1 MKLVSW
7 NVNGIRACL
16 GHGLKESVLSLNPDV
31 LFLQETKLSDD
42 SSFPLAIEGMEHVY
56 FTISK
61 VKKGYSGVAFLSKI
75 KPISVHYG
83 LEGGAYDEEGR
94 VITLEFP
101 SFYLVGAYVPNSGEE
116 LKRLPFRLEY
126 EKRLVSYLDGL
137 KAKKPVV
144 YTGDMNVA
152 HEESDIKNP
161 ASNHHNAGFTDEE
174 RNAMSALLS
183 HGYVDTFR
191 FLHPDQVTYSWWSY
205 RFRARERNSGWRID
219 YYLVSGDFL
228 DRVRDSKIH
237 TEIMGSD
244 HCPIELDLDL

>member
-137 KAKKPVV
+137 KTKKPVV

-152 HEESDIKNP
+152 HEEIDIKNP
-161 ASNHHNAGFTDEE
+161 ASNHHNAGFTDEDLFLVELPFQGARKEFRMEDRLLPCE
-174 RNAMSALLS
+174 RGFPRQGKRQQDS
-183 HGYVDTFR
+183 HRDHGIGPLPHRIGFGSMKK
-191 FLHPDQVTYSWWSY
+191 HPTGAFSWL
-205 RFRARERNSGWRID
+205 E
-219 YYLVSGDFL
+219 
-228 DRVRDSKIH
+228 VR
-237 TEIMGSD
+237 
-244 HCPIELDLDL
+244 